1 MSKKAY
7 NCTVTCSNN
16 DLVLVVSL
24 SKSHVEWQGFPI
36 LIATSVL
43 KGRGLQNEI
52 EVGHINKGLENS
64 GCGKMD
70 DDRKKVSC

>member
-16 DLVLVVSL
+16 DKFIGPGGVP
-24 SKSHVEWQGFPI
+24 SHGFPI

-70 DDRKKVSC
+70 DDRKTVSC